1 MLRRCYG
8 MANFFPSEIQ
18 QDARQL
24 DAEAFARTFR
34 EPLVLVVRLPREGGL
49 ELLDALSKTLDGRQ
63 TASVRPVASMDFNT
77 QVVSAQELRLLT
89 GAARESRPRVS
100 SIPPP
105 SAGAPGDYVVRLRK
119 RGDVDAAYADRVSVG
134 RAVNKDLVL
143 RHGSISKFHAWFQ
156 IDEVGEVSLTDAGS
170 KNGTT
175 LNGEALSPRM
185 PVMVSDGDRI
195 RFGSIDVLACA
206 PGRLWR
212 LCRR

>member
-1 MLRRCYG
+1 

-18 QDARQL
+18 QDALQL
-24 DAEAFARTFR
+24 DTDAFARGFR

-49 ELLDALSKTLDGRQ
+49 ELLDALSKTLEGRR

-77 QVVSAQELRLLT
+77 QVVSPEELRRIT
-89 GAARESRPRVS
+89 GAAGERRPRVS

-105 SAGAPGDYVVRLRK
+105 SAGAPGDYIVRLRK
-119 RGDVDAAYADRVSVG
+119 RSDGDTAYVDRVSVG
-134 RAVNKDLVL
+134 RAMNKDIVL

-156 IDEVGEVSLTDAGS
+156 IDEVGEVSLTDAES
-170 KNGTT
+170 KNGSK
-175 LNGEALSPRM
+175 LNGEALSPRV

-206 PGRLWR
+206 PSRLWR